1 MKRNIL
7 TIAALCAAALS
18 ASAQTDVLY
27 VQDATT
33 YYEEFKVSDVSEFD
47 AANPMTITF
56 TDGSTRTINDPWAF
70 WFGQLA
76 ALSNQYEYTH
86 GYDETYNGIH
96 DLASFRAV
104 QHYNPLTQA
113 VDSTDYHLDDI
124 MVLHVNSENEL
135 PYVSVAGE
143 LFKVGSPD
151 GFRLTR
157 NRLNDNISMAADVYM
172 REVDESKWYGG
183 GYAPRLRLELT
194 ADPLTTYASEQ
205 RLSVSSFQTDPF
217 SGTVGTVLYKPV
229 VGIGGG
235 SPVLVIGDAIA
246 TDAEGM
252 RQGHYA
258 LEVSLA
264 GNRFKNGKVD
274 LSETDSYSITL
285 YDYAEGKTKEITS
298 HYKGYVTTLADPEKD
313 GENIYLNIDF
323 DAEAGTHFKAEYF
336 GPLTTVDNLEGLAPQ
351 IEETN
356 NVILTNDK
364 GVQTLNQ
371 EITSMQLRESND
383 GTYYLYMMT
392 DGTRPD
398 DAMQNPCIQIS
409 PAHVNAGELS
419 LPDLTDQW
427 SVSFKSINVAFAKT
441 EWHPAITNGRLNV
454 KRTDDGRW
462 DVTVD
467 LRNEYNN
474 MGSLGGDGTSLTI
487 HYAGEASAY
496 TGTKK

>member
-56 TDGSTRTINDPWAF
+56 NDGSTRTISNPTGF

-86 GYDETYNGIH
+86 GMVETYNGIH

-124 MVLHVNSENEL
+124 MVLHVNSENKL

-143 LFKVGSPD
+143 LFKVGSTD

-183 GYAPRLRLELT
+183 DYAPRLRLELT

-205 RLSVSSFQTDPF
+205 TMSVESFQTEPF

-252 RQGHYA
+252 RSGRYA

-298 HYKGYVTTLADPEKD
+298 HYKGHVTTLADPEKG
-313 GENIYLNIDF
+313 GENIYINIDF
-323 DAEAGTHFKAEYF
+323 DAEAGTHFTAEYF
-336 GPLTTVDNLEGLAPQ
+336 GPLTAVSDLEGLAPQ
-351 IEETN
+351 IAETN

-383 GTYYLYMMT
+383 GTLYLYMMT
-392 DGTRPD
+392 DSTRPD
-398 DAMQNPCIQIS
+398 DAMLTPCVQIS
-409 PAHVNAGELS
+409 PAHVNAGTLS
-419 LPDLTDQW
+419 LPDLKDQW
-427 SVSFKSINVAFAKT
+427 SISFKTINLAYAKT
-441 EWHPAITNGRLNV
+441 EWHPAITNGTLSV
-454 KRTDDGRW
+454 SKDDDGKW
-462 DVTVD
+462 EVTVD

-474 MGSLGGDGTSLTI
+474 MGSISGDGTSLTI
-487 HYAGEASAY
+487 HYAGPASAY

>member
-7 TIAALCAAALS
+7 TIAALAAATLS
-18 ASAQTDVLY
+18 AQAQTDVLY
-27 VQDATT
+27 VQDDTMF
-33 YYEEFKVSDVSEFD
+33 YEEFKVSEVSEFD

-56 TDGSTRTINDPWAF
+56 TDGTTRTIHNPRAF

-76 ALSNQYEYTH
+76 ALSNQYEYKH
-86 GYDETYNGIH
+86 GGNETYNGIH
-96 DLASFRAV
+96 DLANFRAV

-124 MVLHVNSENEL
+124 MVLHINSENKL

-143 LFKVGSPD
+143 LFRVMSTD

-157 NRLNDNISMAADVYM
+157 NRLNDNISMAADIYM
-172 REVDESKWYGG
+172 RELDESKWYAGD
-183 GYAPRLRLELT
+183 YAPRLRLELT

-205 RLSVSSFQTDPF
+205 TMSVESFQSEPF
-217 SGTVGTVLYKPV
+217 SGSVGTVLYKPV

-235 SPVLVIGDAIA
+235 SPVIVIGDAVA

-252 RQGHYA
+252 RQGRYA

-264 GNRFKNGKVD
+264 GNRFKNGAVD

-298 HYKGYVTTLADPEKD
+298 HYKGHVTTLADPEKN
-313 GENIYLNIDF
+313 GENIYINIDF
-323 DAEAGTHFKAEYF
+323 DAEAGTHFTTEYF
-336 GPLTTVDNLEGLAPQ
+336 GPLTTVDNLDGLTPQ
-351 IEETN
+351 IAETN

-371 EITSMQLRESND
+371 EITSMQVRESND
-383 GTYYLYMMT
+383 GTVYLYMMT
-392 DGTRPD
+392 DSTRPD
-398 DAMQNPCIQIS
+398 DSMLTPCIQVS
-409 PAHVNAGELS
+409 PAHINAGTLS
-419 LPDLTDQW
+419 LPELKEQW
-427 SVSFKSINVAFAKT
+427 SVSFKTINVAYAKT
-441 EWHPAITNGRLNV
+441 EWHPAITNGTLSV
-454 KRTDDGRW
+454 SKGDDGKW

-467 LRNEYNN
+467 LKNEYNN
-474 MGSLGGDGTSLTI
+474 MGSLSGDGTALTI